1 MKPTI
6 AQMNKW
12 FNEFNATVFA
22 NELPLVPISFN
33 NTRRQLGA
41 FHWSVRSGQKI
52 TISLFYD
59 RTEEQYRNCL
69 LHEMCHLYC
78 YHQGWRNEHHGPHWQ
93 TIARK
98 ATRITGL
105 KIQRCENI
113 SGWEASNKTNKARLE
128 KVEAK
133 KSAPYVIVDVEYPDF
148 HFIIKTTKKV
158 ISENSVGEHLGI
170 YSTPDMPGKLC
181 GVYVSS
187 NPRFKGWSV
196 SRSLNRGH
204 KATYFDYKREF
215 VPILEK
221 ALKVGSIRDLTKRGT
236 YDCLNVQ

>member
-12 FNEFNATVFA
+12 FNEFNSVVFA
-22 NELPLVPISFN
+22 NVLPLVPISFT
-33 NTRRQLGA
+33 NTRRQLGQ
-41 FHWSVRSGQKI
+41 FYWGSRHGIGIK
-52 TISLFYD
+52 ISLFYD
-59 RTEEQYRNCL
+59 RTEDQYRNTL

-78 YHQGWRNEHHGPHWQ
+78 YHQGWRNEHHGPNWVA
-93 TIARK
+93 IARK

-113 SGWEASNKTNKARLE
+113 LGWEASTKANKARLE
-128 KVEAK
+128 KAEAK

-148 HFIIKTTKKV
+148 HFIIKTTKSV
-158 ISENSVGEHLGI
+158 IANNSVGEHLDI
-170 YSTPDMPGKLC
+170 FSTPAMPGKLC

-187 NPRFKGWSV
+187 NLRFKGWSV

-221 ALKVGSIRDLTKRGT
+221 ALKVESLRDLTKRGT

>member
-1 MKPTI
+1 
-6 AQMNKW
+6 
-12 FNEFNATVFA
+12 
-22 NELPLVPISFN
+22 
-33 NTRRQLGA
+33 
-41 FHWSVRSGQKI
+41 
-52 TISLFYD
+52 
-59 RTEEQYRNCL
+59 
-69 LHEMCHLYC
+69 MCHLYC
-78 YHQGWRNEHHGPHWQ
+78 YHQGWHNEHHGPHWQ
-93 TIARK
+93 SIARK

-105 KIQRCENI
+105 KIQRCEDI

-158 ISENSVGEHLGI
+158 ISENSVGENLGI
-170 YSTPDMPGKLC
+170 YSTPAMPGKLC

-204 KATYFDYKREF
+204 KIYHFEYKQGYI
-215 VPILEK
+215 PILEK
-221 ALKVGSIRDLTKRGT
+221 ALKVESLRDLTKRGT
-236 YDCLNVQ
+236 YDSLGVR